1 MGVAHFAKQQIK
13 QVSMT
18 VSRIKQ
24 KLQNFFQPKLP
35 AVACEITRQF
45 ISVVRLNSKTPPEID
60 RFAVESIPH
69 GLVNPSLTRPI
80 ITSAS
85 DLMNALKSTFAKAEI
100 KTSKISLAIPD
111 ACAKVTIHHF
121 DSLPGNENERI
132 QLLKWRLKKTVPFNV
147 DDSQL
152 SYLVQKTEGKYVIVT
167 ANIYK
172 EVLVQLEGFFDSLGI
187 QVGYITLASFAA
199 FELLARL
206 DVDVLQKSV
215 LFLRVRPSDVSS
227 LIVQQGAM
235 VFFRHVDYESD
246 EDSTPA
252 EDSAATKSGF
262 TEIYN
267 EIHPCLM
274 YYQDKLGA
282 RGIEK
287 IYISPFRPLDPG
299 LLSSISE
306 KAKTPVLSLDPLR
319 LFQWRQS
326 GSLANVKNVLAPT
339 LGLALG
345 RS

>member
-1 MGVAHFAKQQIK
+1 
-13 QVSMT
+13 MT

-24 KLQNFFQPKLP
+24 KLQNFFQPTLP
-35 AVACEITRQF
+35 AVACEINRQF

-80 ITSAS
+80 IASTS
-85 DLMNALKSTFAKAEI
+85 DLMNVLKSTFAKAEI
-100 KTSKISLAIPD
+100 KTNKISLAIPD
-111 ACAKVTIHHF
+111 ACAKVTVHYF
-121 DSLPGNENERI
+121 DSFPSNESEKI
-132 QLLKWRLKKTVPFNV
+132 QLLKWKLKKTVPFNV
-147 DDSQL
+147 EDSHL
-152 SYLVQKTEGKYVIVT
+152 SYLQQKTADGKYAVVT

-172 EVLVQLEGFFDSLGI
+172 EVLAQLEGLFDSLGI

-206 DVDVLQKSV
+206 DVEVLQKSV
-215 LFLRVRPSDVSS
+215 LFLRIRPSDVSS
-227 LIVQQGAM
+227 LIVQQGAV

-246 EDSTPA
+246 EDPTPA
-252 EDSAATKSGF
+252 QDLARTTKSGF
-262 TEIYN
+262 TEIYD

-282 RGIEK
+282 ARIEK
-287 IYISPFRPLDPG
+287 IYIASFDALDPA

-306 KAKTPVLSLDPLR
+306 KSKTPVFGLDPLR
-319 LFQWRQS
+319 LFQSRQS
-326 GSLANVKNVLAPT
+326 GSLARFKNILAPT

-345 RS
+345 KF